1 MAGNRGYY
9 LTGPG
14 VLLNLALIQYGIK
27 FLTERG
33 FTPIQTPFMLKK
45 ECMAKCA
52 QLSEFDEMLYKVVGD
67 ADEDDVKKGESQSAE
82 SYLIATSEQPMT
94 CMHMNET
101 LNLPN
106 KDVVVKTKDGEKTLT
121 PQTIRYCGLSTCFRK
136 ETGRH
141 GVDTLGIFRIHQFEK
156 IEQFCITSNAEGISW
171 KVFDEMIGNAKE
183 FYESLGIGYRVVD
196 IVSGALNNAAARK
209 NDLEAWFPGHSAY
222 RELVS
227 CSNCTDYQSR
237 NLEVHQPG
245 KTSDGR
251 PQYVHMLNSTLTA
264 TERTLCCLVE
274 THQTPT
280 GVKVPEV
287 LQPYV
292 GTDFLPYVE

>member
-1 MAGNRGYY
+1 
-9 LTGPG
+9 
-14 VLLNLALIQYGIK
+14 
-27 FLTERG
+27 
-33 FTPIQTPFMLKK
+33 
-45 ECMAKCA
+45 
-52 QLSEFDEMLYKVVGD
+52 MLYKVLGD
-67 ADEDDVKKGESQSAE
+67 NDEDDCDKSPTKETT

-94 CMHMNET
+94 CFHMGET
-101 LNLPN
+101 LTLPSN
-106 KDVVVKTKDGEKTLT
+106 DVVVKTAEGEKTLA
-121 PQTIRYCGLSTCFRK
+121 PNTIRYCGLSTCFRK

-156 IEQFCITSNAEGISW
+156 IEQFCITTNADGVSW
-171 KVFDEMIGNAKE
+171 KVFEEMIGNAKE

-209 NDLEAWFPGHSAY
+209 YDLEAWFPGHCAY

-237 NLEVHQPG
+237 NLDVHQMGQRG
-245 KTSDGR
+245 KDGR
-251 PQYVHMLNSTLTA
+251 PQYVHMLNATLTA

-280 GVKVPEV
+280 GVKVPKP
-287 LQPYV
+287 LQPFV